1 MSLLNPWVLLGLV
14 VALAASFAGGMS
26 FQDDRHQAA
35 LLVQERSMH
44 AAYVGKVRE
53 FRTIAQTTSKELTDA
68 TTKRQS
74 DAVAFRDE
82 LRRAQASGRKLAEC
96 PAGGTGF
103 RLTSDFVGLYDRA
116 LSIGMPDAR
125 DPGRTD
131 GADPGPDSV
140 APADVLANTADNAE
154 ACAKARSIGRGW
166 QALARRHG
174 WVQ

>member
-14 VALAASFAGGMS
+14 VALAGAFVSGMS

-35 LLVQERSMH
+35 LLEQERVMH
-44 AAYVGKVRE
+44 EAYVAKIRE

-68 TTKRQS
+68 TTKRQT

-82 LRRAQASGRKLAEC
+82 LRRAKASGKALATCE
-96 PAGGTGF
+96 PGGTGF

-116 LSIGMPDAR
+116 LSIGVPSTG

-131 GADPGPDSV
+131 APAPRPDPV
-140 APADVLANTADNAE
+140 EPADVLANHADNAE
-154 ACAKARSIGRGW
+154 AWAECRAIGRGW